1 MIIKGSAIPEVNHR
15 KGYDIREAQ
24 DTADGSSIQIDHFAE
39 RTTTP
44 ANPFEPQKHGEQR
57 FWYILEGEAT
67 VTIDGQS
74 ATVGPTDLILLSPWT
89 DHSLRADKWVR
100 WICFG

>member
-1 MIIKGSAIPEVNHR
+1 MIIRGSAIPEVNYR
-15 KGYDIREAQ
+15 KGYDVGAAQ
-24 DTADGSSIQIDHFAE
+24 DQIDHFAE
-39 RTTTP
+39 RITTP

-74 ATVGPTDLILLSPWT
+74 TTVRPHDLILLSPWT
-89 DHSLRADKWVR
+89 DHSLRADSWVR

>member
-1 MIIKGSAIPEVNHR
+1 MIIKGSAIPEVNFR
-15 KGYDIREAQ
+15 RGYEIGEAQ
-24 DTADGSSIQIDHFAE
+24 EQIDHFAE
-39 RTTTP
+39 RITTP
-44 ANPFEPQKHGEQR
+44 ANPFEPEKHGEQR

-67 VTIDGQS
+67 VTIDGES
-74 ATVGPTDLILLSPWT
+74 TMVGPADLILIAPWT